1 MCLRR
6 RVPLLSLSFRLPFV
20 FPQVTGNWV
29 NSISPYGRHLLLFFC
44 PRNLW
49 AAHNIFPPTF
59 FPLKYFPSF
68 LSAYVYPHCT
78 MYVRTAVHSCPTKYE
93 LVRPSVQKKRR
104 LSKTLA
110 GRGAKKI
117 RKRGK
122 RKKLRRAFFLC
133 HRESLMSLFFP
144 SLPPPA

>member
-20 FPQVTGNWV
+20 FPQVTRNWV

-44 PRNLW
+44 APEISGPRT
-49 AAHNIFPPTF
+49 IFSLLLFFIPRILSLLSFCVRVPT
-59 FPLKYFPSF
+59 LYD
-68 LSAYVYPHCT
+68 VC
-78 MYVRTAVHSCPTKYE
+78 TAVHSCPTKYE

-122 RKKLRRAFFLC
+122 RKKSY
-133 HRESLMSLFFP
+133 EELF
-144 SLPPPA
+144 SATVNH